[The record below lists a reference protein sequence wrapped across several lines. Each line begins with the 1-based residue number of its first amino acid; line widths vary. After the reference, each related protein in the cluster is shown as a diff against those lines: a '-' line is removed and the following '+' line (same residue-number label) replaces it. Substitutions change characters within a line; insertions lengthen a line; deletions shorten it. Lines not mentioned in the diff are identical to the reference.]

1 MKGMRNIALTILL
14 FCSSIA
20 AWELIVRVFEVPTFI
35 FPAPSKVAMALWRGF
50 ASGLYQKHLAHT
62 LLETV
67 LGFLLGSA
75 LGFFLGTAVALSR
88 YVEYFFYPYIV
99 MFQSLPKV
107 ALAPLIVV
115 WFGLGLKS
123 QVLNAALVAFFPLLV
138 NTMVGLKST
147 DEDRMNLMRSL
158 AASESQIFWML
169 RLPNALPFVM
179 AGLDVAMIFALIG
192 AIVAEFVGARAGL
205 GMLIQSMNFNMDVS
219 GQFSVLLILSVVGLL
234 LNRCILLIRRRVLFW
249 DPSEKERLERERIV
263 HMKRTLIA
271 LVLTCFLVAVS
282 CANVLAQTSKLRVG
296 FCSRVISSAA
306 APFAIATKMGWYKED
321 GVEVELAA
329 LAGSADCVKTTATKE
344 IPFSLPSVE
353 PLAAA
358 RTQGIKAKIF
368 YTAYQ
373 GNIYGIAVPADS
385 PIQKITDLK
394 GKTHRRHQ
402 HGHRRGAGRE
412 GSDCNGRDES
422 G

>member
-1 MKGMRNIALTILL
+1 MKGWRNVALTVLL
-14 FCSSIA
+14 FCSSIV
-20 AWELIVRVFEVPTFI
+20 AWELIVRVFEIPTFI
-35 FPAPSKVAMALWRGF
+35 FPAPSKVAVALWRGF
-50 ASGLYQKHLAHT
+50 ASGLYQQHLSHT

-75 LGFFLGTAVALSR
+75 LGFFLGTVVALNR

-123 QVLNAALVAFFPLLV
+123 QVVNAALVAFFPLLV
-138 NTMVGLKST
+138 NTMVGLKSA

-219 GQFSVLLILSVVGLL
+219 GQFSVLLILSIVGLL
-234 LNRCILLIRRRVLFW
+234 LNRCILLIRRRILFW
-249 DPSEKERLERERIV
+249 DPSEKERLERERI
-263 HMKRTLIA
+263 A
-271 LVLTCFLVAVS
+271 L
-282 CANVLAQTSKLRVG
+282 
-296 FCSRVISSAA
+296 
-306 APFAIATKMGWYKED
+306 
-321 GVEVELAA
+321 
-329 LAGSADCVKTTATKE
+329 
-344 IPFSLPSVE
+344 
-353 PLAAA
+353 
-358 RTQGIKAKIF
+358 
-368 YTAYQ
+368 
-373 GNIYGIAVPADS
+373 
-385 PIQKITDLK
+385 
-394 GKTHRRHQ
+394 
-402 HGHRRGAGRE
+402 
-412 GSDCNGRDES
+412 
-422 G
+422 

>member
-1 MKGMRNIALTILL
+1 MKRFWNVALTILL
-14 FCSSIA
+14 FCSSIL
-20 AWELIVRVFEVPTFI
+20 AWELIVRAFEIPTFI

-50 ASGLYQKHLAHT
+50 ASGLYQKHLYYT

-75 LGFFLGTAVALSR
+75 LGFFLGTAVALNR

-123 QVLNAALVAFFPLLV
+123 QVINTALVAFFPLLV
-138 NTMVGLKST
+138 NTMVGLKSA

-158 AASESQIFWML
+158 AASENQIFWML
-169 RLPNALPFVM
+169 KLPNALPFVM

-219 GQFSVLLILSVVGLL
+219 GQFSVLLILSIVGLL

-249 DPSEKERLERERIV
+249 DSSEKERLERERI
-263 HMKRTLIA
+263 A
-271 LVLTCFLVAVS
+271 L
-282 CANVLAQTSKLRVG
+282 
-296 FCSRVISSAA
+296 
-306 APFAIATKMGWYKED
+306 
-321 GVEVELAA
+321 
-329 LAGSADCVKTTATKE
+329 
-344 IPFSLPSVE
+344 
-353 PLAAA
+353 
-358 RTQGIKAKIF
+358 
-368 YTAYQ
+368 
-373 GNIYGIAVPADS
+373 
-385 PIQKITDLK
+385 
-394 GKTHRRHQ
+394 
-402 HGHRRGAGRE
+402 
-412 GSDCNGRDES
+412 
-422 G
+422 

>member
-1 MKGMRNIALTILL
+1 MKGFWNVALTILL
-14 FCSSIA
+14 FCSSIL
-20 AWELIVRVFEVPTFI
+20 AWELIVRAFEIPTFI

-50 ASGLYQKHLAHT
+50 ASGLYQKHLYYT

-75 LGFFLGTAVALSR
+75 LGFFLGTAVALNR

-123 QVLNAALVAFFPLLV
+123 QVINTALVAFFPLLV
-138 NTMVGLKST
+138 NTMVGLRSA

-158 AASESQIFWML
+158 AASENQIFWML

-219 GQFSVLLILSVVGLL
+219 GQFSVLLILSIVGLL
-234 LNRCILLIRRRVLFW
+234 LNRCILLVRRRVLFW
-249 DPSEKERLERERIV
+249 DPSEKERLERERI
-263 HMKRTLIA
+263 A
-271 LVLTCFLVAVS
+271 L
-282 CANVLAQTSKLRVG
+282 
-296 FCSRVISSAA
+296 
-306 APFAIATKMGWYKED
+306 
-321 GVEVELAA
+321 
-329 LAGSADCVKTTATKE
+329 
-344 IPFSLPSVE
+344 
-353 PLAAA
+353 
-358 RTQGIKAKIF
+358 
-368 YTAYQ
+368 
-373 GNIYGIAVPADS
+373 
-385 PIQKITDLK
+385 
-394 GKTHRRHQ
+394 
-402 HGHRRGAGRE
+402 
-412 GSDCNGRDES
+412 
-422 G
+422 

>member
-1 MKGMRNIALTILL
+1 MKGYWNVALTILL
-14 FCSSIA
+14 FCSSIL
-20 AWELIVRVFEVPTFI
+20 AWELIVRAFEIPTFI

-50 ASGLYQKHLAHT
+50 ASGLYQKHLYYT
-62 LLETV
+62 LFETV

-75 LGFFLGTAVALSR
+75 LGFFLGTAVALNR

-123 QVLNAALVAFFPLLV
+123 QVINTALVAFFPLLV
-138 NTMVGLKST
+138 NTMVGLKSA

-158 AASESQIFWML
+158 AASENQIFWML

-219 GQFSVLLILSVVGLL
+219 GQFSVLLILSIVGLL

-249 DPSEKERLERERIV
+249 DPSEKERLERERI
-263 HMKRTLIA
+263 A
-271 LVLTCFLVAVS
+271 L
-282 CANVLAQTSKLRVG
+282 
-296 FCSRVISSAA
+296 
-306 APFAIATKMGWYKED
+306 
-321 GVEVELAA
+321 
-329 LAGSADCVKTTATKE
+329 
-344 IPFSLPSVE
+344 
-353 PLAAA
+353 
-358 RTQGIKAKIF
+358 
-368 YTAYQ
+368 
-373 GNIYGIAVPADS
+373 
-385 PIQKITDLK
+385 
-394 GKTHRRHQ
+394 
-402 HGHRRGAGRE
+402 
-412 GSDCNGRDES
+412 
-422 G
+422 